1 VLTLPVSGAMVA
13 LRSLTG
19 TDDMLLAEA
28 PGSPVEVGLALLAR
42 LYGETL
48 DAPGLVITDFEYL
61 LLQLRAFRFG
71 QVMALSFVCPHCQ
84 GRAEVSF
91 RLADYLAGARPR
103 AVASVTPDPA
113 RQGWFSLD
121 GAGFR
126 LPTAGDQAA
135 VAGTTPRLA
144 ETHLA
149 ELCLDETARARPHRA
164 RVERAMEAMA
174 PSLSREVAGRC
185 PACGSS
191 VRATLGIANLVIGE
205 LKRAAAAVHDEVDLI
220 ARAYH
225 WPEPL
230 ILSLPQPRRRAYAER
245 IRRVRLLAA

>member
-1 VLTLPVSGAMVA
+1 
-13 LRSLTG
+13 
-19 TDDMLLAEA
+19 MLLAEA
-28 PGSPVEVGLALLAR
+28 LGNPVEVGLALLAR
-42 LYGETL
+42 LYGEVL
-48 DAPGLVITDFEYL
+48 DPPGLVVTDFEYL
-61 LLQLRAFRFG
+61 LLHLRALRFG
-71 QVMALSFVCPHCQ
+71 QAMVLGFVCPQC
-84 GRAEVSF
+84 RALAEVSF
-91 RLADYLAGARPR
+91 RLADYFADARPR
-103 AVASVTPDPA
+103 TAAGVTPHPS

-126 LPTAGDQAA
+126 LPTAGDQVA
-135 VAGTTPRLA
+135 VAGAAPRLA
-144 ETHLA
+144 ETRLA

-185 PACGSS
+185 PACGSA
-191 VRATLGIANLVIGE
+191 VQAKLGVASLVIGE
-205 LKRAAAAVHDEVDLI
+205 LKRVAAAVHNEVDLI

-245 IRRVRLLAA
+245 IRGVGSMAA